1 MEKLPSREA
10 ISEMINWMNTV
21 EPQVVGEVAE
31 LSLQSSV
38 SEVKHLLQKLK
49 VIIQKGPK
57 SFH

>member
-10 ISEMINWMNTV
+10 ISEMIQWMNAV
-21 EPQVVGEVAE
+21 EPQAAGEASE
-31 LSLQSSV
+31 LSKGSV
-38 SEVKHLLQKLK
+38 AQVKHLLQKLK